1 MKKFTSFYQPEL
13 LRQYKYFSVSSTAM
27 LDCSVVPNS
36 NFTRHILNTGTRY
49 LVEDYIVSDITS
61 VELIAADYYVSFEFT
76 NQ

>member
-1 MKKFTSFYQPEL
+1 
-13 LRQYKYFSVSSTAM
+13 M